1 MTKVLKISKA
11 QTKLQSEHI
20 NSERKKENNRRNLIT
35 PGHMPSVTGEL
46 KRDSTEKT
54 GIQKTQ
60 GTIGENQHAFEDM
73 DEKDSETECGSVLSS
88 EMDHEKDGM
97 VGGFQTMDLNK
108 GGKNHTVD
116 VKERFYVFVIFS
128 KSSF

>member
-1 MTKVLKISKA
+1 
-11 QTKLQSEHI
+11 
-20 NSERKKENNRRNLIT
+20 
-35 PGHMPSVTGEL
+35 
-46 KRDSTEKT
+46 
-54 GIQKTQ
+54 
-60 GTIGENQHAFEDM
+60 
-73 DEKDSETECGSVLSS
+73 
-88 EMDHEKDGM
+88 MDHEKDGM